1 MSAILYLQEITQI
14 NIPLWGIGLTGLG
27 IISVIFF
34 GVSSIIRANKKDT
47 TEKIEK
53 VETTLTTKIDRIE
66 VKKVDMLLFTDTIED
81 IEDKISD
88 NKDNVKEHFDL
99 LRKDIG
105 ILQVDIKEILR
116 SINGKKK

>member
-27 IISVIFF
+27 IAASIFF
-34 GVSSIIRANKKDT
+34 GASSILRASKKDT

-66 VKKVDMLLFTDTIED
+66 VKKVDMVLFTDTVEN

>member
-14 NIPLWGIGLTGLG
+14 NMPLWGMGLTGLG

-34 GVSSIIRANKKDT
+34 GVSSIIRANKKDIA
-47 TEKIEK
+47 EN
-53 VETTLTTKIDRIE
+53 IDRLE
-66 VKKVDMLLFTDTIED
+66 AKKVDMILFEETIQAIED
-81 IEDKISD
+81 RISD

-99 LRKDIG
+99 LRRDIG

>member
-27 IISVIFF
+27 IAASIFF
-34 GVSSIIRANKKDT
+34 GASSILRASKKDT

-66 VKKVDMLLFTDTIED
+66 VKKVDMVLFTDTVEN

-116 SINGKKK
+116 SINGKRK

>member
-1 MSAILYLQEITQI
+1 MSAILYLQEFTQI

-27 IISVIFF
+27 IAASIFF
-34 GVSSIIRANKKDT
+34 GASSILRASKKDT

-99 LRKDIG
+99 LRRDIG
-105 ILQVDIKEILR
+105 TVQKDIKEILR
-116 SINGKKK
+116 SINGKRK